1 MPEADRITHGE
12 QMLRKT
18 REIGALATEGT
29 GGEAVELETRFLLRS
44 FWESAAGFWGKRGT
58 RASSVLSGILLLI
71 VVGNLVDS
79 YGMNVRSRVIFD
91 ALEKRDSATVL
102 ELSILY
108 SRLLAGS
115 VFLTVLRLWARVTMQ
130 RRWREWL
137 NKRLID
143 RWLKNGRYYQF
154 NLVGSVHKNPECRIA
169 DDVRIATEAPVE
181 FAAGATSAVLS
192 ADMRAGAKL
201 LVLPQRPYLPIGTLR
216 RAATYPEAAESR
228 SVEPVAKV
236 LEKVELGYLVERVDE
251 HGPWDDLVGWRET
264 AAGVRA
270 TPAPSPGCHRARR
283 SYRSPRHIE
292 PESRYRE
299 LVAGAQ
305 RRNRCQHGS
314 SS

>member
-1 MPEADRITHGE
+1 
-12 QMLRKT
+12 MLTKT

-79 YGMNVRSRVIFD
+79 YGMNVWSRVIFD

-137 NKRLID
+137 ISASSI
-143 RWLKNGRYYQF
+143 
-154 NLVGSVHKNPECRIA
+154 VGSRTAAIISSTLWVASTRTPNVVSLTMCGSRPRHRLSSPPARHQRFYRLTCARGSG
-169 DDVRIATEAPVE
+169 
-181 FAAGATSAVLS
+181 FAAATVSPHRHGSPRRDLS
-192 ADMRAGAKL
+192 GGGGEPKRRAGCES
-201 LVLPQRPYLPIGTLR
+201 VG
-216 RAATYPEAAESR
+216 ESR
-228 SVEPVAKV
+228 TRLP
-236 LEKVELGYLVERVDE
+236 
-251 HGPWDDLVGWRET
+251 
-264 AAGVRA
+264 
-270 TPAPSPGCHRARR
+270 RR
-283 SYRSPRHIE
+283 T
-292 PESRYRE
+292 
-299 LVAGAQ
+299 
-305 RRNRCQHGS
+305 RR
-314 SS
+314 